1 MIVCSLTARKYTDI
15 VDAITTENRF
25 INTLEELYTFFEL
38 LSQIVIFCEVFSRM
52 STEDES
58 IKEVQPL
65 RKIGLKEKLQA
76 DPGFPLTVVSTAVN
90 FTLSSVFFYGVTGNP
105 RASMLAGLISIPF
118 CIITNILDTE
128 KDYKIWK
135 EAEGIRARGLPEIL
149 ISRRPKYDWD
159 YYEPLRKEIERFYN
173 YDTENKQEAS

>member
-1 MIVCSLTARKYTDI
+1 
-15 VDAITTENRF
+15 
-25 INTLEELYTFFEL
+25 
-38 LSQIVIFCEVFSRM
+38 
-52 STEDES
+52 
-58 IKEVQPL
+58 
-65 RKIGLKEKLQA
+65 EKLQA
-76 DPGFPLTVVSTAVN
+76 DPGFPVTVLSTAVN

-105 RASMLAGLISIPF
+105 RTGMLAGLISIPF

-173 YDTENKQEAS
+173 YDTKNKQEVS